1 MPEDRLTLT
10 LSDSHESSLLEEFGA
25 EYGYAAVI
33 GFLLILNVTGVFKYV
48 FGFDTAI
55 FLTLMAGYRTFYNSI
70 SALLQKTISA
80 DLALCVAV
88 IAALSVGE
96 YAAAAEAMFIV
107 MVGETIESYAA
118 GRTEAAIHRFVA
130 QMPRV
135 ARLLLADGSEKEVDA
150 ASLAA
155 GDVIVTRAGERI
167 AADGII
173 ERGTSSIDQ
182 SSITG
187 EPLPADKQ
195 TGDEVFSGS
204 LNGNGLLHIRVTR
217 MGDETTLARVIH
229 LVEEA
234 REQRAPVERLADR
247 YAKYFLPALLLSAA
261 LTYYFTGNWLRTVAV
276 LIVACPCALILA
288 TPTAMVA
295 AIGGLARRGILV
307 RGGAVLQRAA
317 QVDTAVFDK
326 TGTLTEGR
334 FEIVKVIASNGEDN
348 SLIALAASAE
358 RGSDHALARVIV
370 AESTRRGLLVPQPD
384 NARVLPG
391 RGVEASL
398 DGRVIRAGNSQYMAE
413 TGIRG
418 VESVTAEA
426 DRLGATAIFIADGDR
441 LAGAILLRDRIRD
454 GAREA
459 VGALPGAGI
468 TSQIMLT
475 GDRRRAAEVIAHAV
489 GIHSVEAELL
499 PEQKLDRVRQLTAQ
513 GRHVAMLGDGIND
526 AAALAASSVG
536 IAVSGASDITAEAA
550 DVVYM
555 PHSLERLPRLFEV
568 SRRAMQTAWLN
579 IVLFAG
585 ALNGLAVLACATGKI
600 GPIGAAFTHQ
610 LSSFFVMMNSLRL
623 LRVERMSFDR
633 AASRGRFA
641 GWCVRCAGDFKDWAA
656 ASPLANAWNGL
667 RGVNLGHVSNWL
679 VKPALFAAAALIVV
693 NGFYAVQPDE
703 VGVIE
708 RFGRKVTPLS
718 DPGLHYKL
726 PWPVD
731 RLTRIQA
738 HRVRV
743 VEIGFRSNGSSAASV
758 EPAAYEWNVQHR
770 SGRFESRPE
779 ESLMFTGDQNM
790 IELNAAIH
798 YQVEHPDS
806 FLFRQM
812 DPETVVRAAG
822 ESAIHGVV
830 GSAALDEVLT
840 TGRQAIEARAL
851 AELQGRLNRYETGVR
866 VLRVKLLDVHPS
878 IEVVDAFRDVSA
890 AFEEKNRAVNE
901 AEGYRNEQVAV
912 ARGHAKA
919 QVQNANSYTL
929 GRVNRSEGDASRFT
943 QQEQAYRTAPGPTG
957 TRLYLET
964 MEQVLTGKKKVI
976 LDSSKGRRHLLLL
989 EDGVDIA
996 PPGAGILGARP

>member
-1 MPEDRLTLT
+1 
-10 LSDSHESSLLEEFGA
+10 
-25 EYGYAAVI
+25 
-33 GFLLILNVTGVFKYV
+33 
-48 FGFDTAI
+48 
-55 FLTLMAGYRTFYNSI
+55 
-70 SALLQKTISA
+70 
-80 DLALCVAV
+80 
-88 IAALSVGE
+88 
-96 YAAAAEAMFIV
+96 
-107 MVGETIESYAA
+107 
-118 GRTEAAIHRFVA
+118 
-130 QMPRV
+130 
-135 ARLLLADGSEKEVDA
+135 
-150 ASLAA
+150 
-155 GDVIVTRAGERI
+155 
-167 AADGII
+167 
-173 ERGTSSIDQ
+173 
-182 SSITG
+182 
-187 EPLPADKQ
+187 
-195 TGDEVFSGS
+195 
-204 LNGNGLLHIRVTR
+204 
-217 MGDETTLARVIH
+217 
-229 LVEEA
+229 
-234 REQRAPVERLADR
+234 
-247 YAKYFLPALLLSAA
+247 
-261 LTYYFTGNWLRTVAV
+261 
-276 LIVACPCALILA
+276 
-288 TPTAMVA
+288 MVA